1 MIPSTPR
8 GFRDC
13 LPTEAA
19 WRQAVDRRVRDSF
32 AAWGYLPIETPT
44 LERLEVLEM
53 AGTLSDTPFRFF
65 DSDNNLLAL
74 RPDCTLPAARLTA
87 LRLRGKQAPFR
98 LCYSQRVFREQG
110 SLYGEDREFTQ
121 MGIEFIGG
129 TGAMADAE
137 VICMLFDALSVA
149 GVRDFTVA
157 LGTVKVLNALVAGA
171 GGDELWQAAVRDA
184 FHSSDFVAVD
194 RLSAAEGIRPVYGRA
209 IKELNRIRGGLEAIE
224 RCRELVEPLGCDDG
238 LDQLEAVFKLVS
250 STEEAGTLLV
260 DFSVISSFDYYT
272 GIVFKA
278 YAPGLGQ
285 SLGSGGRYDT
295 TLEAFGRKEPAAG
308 FALGL
313 ERVMQALEAQGA
325 QPPSVRPDAVVT
337 PLEGET
343 PEQTFARA
351 AQLRREGKR
360 VVIGGER

>member
-32 AAWGYLPIETPT
+32 ASWGYLPIETPT

-53 AGTLSDTPFRFF
+53 AGALSDTPFRFF

-87 LRLRGKQAPFR
+87 LRLRGKEAPFR
-98 LCYSQRVFREQG
+98 LCYSQRVFREHD
-110 SLYGEDREFTQ
+110 SMYGEDREFTQ
-121 MGIEFIGG
+121 MGIEFIGR

-137 VICMLFDALSVA
+137 VICMLFDALAAA

-157 LGTVKVLNALVAGA
+157 LGTVNVLNALVAGA
-171 GGDELWQAAVRDA
+171 GGDESWQAQVRAA

-194 RLSAAEGIRPVYGRA
+194 RLSVAEGIRPVYGRA
-209 IKELNRIRGGLEAIE
+209 ISELNRIRGGLEAIE

-238 LDQLEAVFKLVS
+238 LDQLEAVFKLVD

-313 ERVMQALEAQGA
+313 ERVMKALEAQGA
-325 QPPSVRPDAVVT
+325 QPPSVWPDEVVE
-337 PLEGET
+337 PQEGET
-343 PEQTFARA
+343 AQQVFARA
-351 AQLRREGKR
+351 AALRRQGKR